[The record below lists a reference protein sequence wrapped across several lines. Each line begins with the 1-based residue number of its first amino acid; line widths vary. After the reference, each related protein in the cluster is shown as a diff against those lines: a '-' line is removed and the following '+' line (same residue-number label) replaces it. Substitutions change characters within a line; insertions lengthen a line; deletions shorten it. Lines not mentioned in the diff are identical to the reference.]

1 MALKVIGIAGSLRAG
16 SFNRAL
22 LRAAV
27 SLAPEG
33 MTIEI
38 AEIDGIPPFNEDVE
52 KKGMPQVVADLRHR
66 IAAADALLFAVPEY
80 NHSVSG
86 VLKNAIDWL
95 SRGDDQPLKG
105 KPCAI
110 MGASNGAI
118 GTARAQAH
126 FRDLSVAVDMPV
138 MPKPEVLVAKAQEKV
153 NERLELVDE
162 PTRRHIRGL
171 LVALESWAMALK
183 ERR

>member
-1 MALKVIGIAGSLRAG
+1 MALRVIGIAGSLRAG

-27 SLAPEG
+27 ALAPEG
-33 MTIEI
+33 MEIEI
-38 AEIDGIPPFNEDVE
+38 AEIAGIPPFNEDVE
-52 KKGMPQVVADLRHR
+52 KKGMPPVVADLRRR

-95 SRGDDQPLKG
+95 SRGDDQPLGG

-110 MGASNGAI
+110 MGASTGMI

-126 FRDLSVAVDMPV
+126 FRDLSAAVNMPV
-138 MPKPEVLVAKAQEKV
+138 MPQPEVLVAKAR
-153 NERLELVDE
+153 ERFDQHPELVDE
-162 PTRRHIRGL
+162 PTRRRLRAL
-171 LVALESWAMALK
+171 LEALMSWASALK
-183 ERR
+183 GRA